1 MTTTRSLP
9 FLLIV
14 LALAGCGDFEW
25 FPDTETNQGSLGT
38 VADAERNAPVVSK
51 AFTITG
57 GSAAI
62 SIANG
67 EYSIDGAPYT
77 SASGNV
83 QTGQSVT
90 VRHITSNAYS
100 SSMTTV
106 LTIANESIPFTS
118 VTMSK
123 PPVFVN
129 SSTATDFTFA
139 PKLDVEP
146 NTVIVSDSR
155 TITGNTS
162 PAPISIT
169 DGEYSTNG
177 TDFTSSAGTIN
188 AGQSLHVRHTSPT
201 TYQTIKTT
209 RLTVGG
215 VRTNFSSMTKAA
227 PFVNYSTVSPVNA
240 DPTNVISVA
249 QPLAATKD
257 FTTSTHV
264 SFSIR
269 YFLNNS
275 SNEQKNI
282 GLTIAG
288 ADAQNRRI
296 YYGTIDA
303 AVPANA
309 NPSTSTHS
317 FGAALTIAQY
327 NSITQWLVTKI
338 IIYQ

>member
-1 MTTTRSLP
+1 MTLRLLP
-9 FLLIV
+9 LLL
-14 LALAGCGDFEW
+14 LALTLAGCGDFEW
-25 FPDTETNQGSLGT
+25 FPDTRTNQENLGT
-38 VADAERNAPVVSK
+38 VTDAERNAPVVSQS
-51 AFTITG
+51 FTVTG

-67 EYSIDGAPYT
+67 EYSINGGPYT

-90 VRHITSNAYS
+90 VRHITSSAYGTS
-100 SSMTTV
+100 KTTI
-106 LTIANESIPFTS
+106 LTIANENIPFTS
-118 VTMSK
+118 MTMGK

-155 TITGNTS
+155 TVTGNTS

-169 DGEYSTNG
+169 DGEYSTDG
-177 TDFTSSAGTIN
+177 TSFTSSAGTIT
-188 AGQSLHVRHTSPT
+188 AGQPLLVRHTSPA

-215 VRTNFSSMTKAA
+215 VRTNFSTMTKAA
-227 PFVNYSTVSPVNA
+227 PFVNYSTVSSVDA

-249 QPLAATKD
+249 QALSATKD

-275 SNEQKNI
+275 SSAQKNI

-296 YYGTIDA
+296 FSGTIDA
-303 AVPANA
+303 AVPAKA
-309 NPSTSTHS
+309 SPYTSTHS
-317 FGAALTIAQY
+317 FGAVLTISQY

-338 IIYQ
+338 VIYP